1 MVYVALIVWPIV
13 MVVLARTLPWP
24 QALVLSILGG
34 YLLLPEQGMWLDPP
48 LLPPFDKDFIPAV
61 MALVLALTLRPEAG
75 AETGAVAGRRV
86 LPRTPAAALPGW
98 LPRTGTA
105 VVALALVTLGMV
117 ATGLTNRD
125 TLTFAL
131 TDYTRPALGL
141 YDGIVLAVENLAI
154 LLPFLLGRKYLGHPD
169 QHVLILR
176 LIAVAGLFY
185 TLLALYEV
193 RMSPQLSIQIYGFFP
208 HSWIQHIRG
217 GGFRPIVFL
226 EHGLFVA
233 ILFAMAATAL
243 FGLAR
248 IDPKRAG
255 LFLLGGLWVLVT
267 LVLSKSLTGLVVAL
281 ALCPVV
287 LLLGARLQLLA
298 AATIAVLV
306 LSYPALR
313 AADVVPTQGIVSIA
327 ERIDRARAAS
337 LEFRFVNEDLI
348 LDHVRERPVLGWGGY
363 GRNRLYDEQGRGID
377 TVDGS
382 WIVALGKGGWVGFAG
397 LFGLLTMPLIL
408 LWANRRRYEVSLPT
422 AVLCV
427 MLAGNVI
434 DLLPNSGMS
443 PITWLVAGALFGRV
457 ELGRV
462 ADASAAAAEVRDTA
476 PRDGSLPSPD
486 PGGAGEAAAASPYT
500 RQTETHV
507 RTSRRERPA

>member
-1 MVYVALIVWPIV
+1 MVYVALIIWPIV

-24 QALVLSILGG
+24 QALVVSILGG
-34 YLLLPEQGMWLDPP
+34 YLLLPEQGMWFDPP

-75 AETGAVAGRRV
+75 AETRAVAGRRV
-86 LPRTPAAALPGW
+86 LPRTPAPALPGW
-98 LPRTGTA
+98 VPRTGTA
-105 VVALALVTLGMV
+105 VVALALATLGMV
-117 ATGLTNRD
+117 ATGLTNGD
-125 TLTFAL
+125 TLTFAR

-141 YDGIVLAVENLAI
+141 YDGVVLAVENLAM

-169 QHVLILR
+169 QHVLILKM
-176 LIAVAGLFY
+176 IAIAGLFY

-193 RMSPQLSIQIYGFFP
+193 RMSPQLSIQVYGFFP
-208 HSWIQHIRG
+208 HEWIQHIRG

-248 IDPKRAG
+248 IDPQRAG
-255 LFLLGGLWVLVT
+255 LVLLGGAWVLMT
-267 LVLSKSLTGLVVAL
+267 LVLSRSLTGLVVAL

-313 AADVVPTQGIVSIA
+313 MADLVPTQALVSIA
-327 ERIDRARAAS
+327 ERIDGARAAS
-337 LEFRFVNEDLI
+337 LDFRFANEVLI
-348 LDHVRERPVLGWGGY
+348 LDHVRERPMLGWGGY

-382 WIVALGKGGWVGFAG
+382 WIDALAQGGWIGFAG
-397 LFGLLTMPLIL
+397 IFGLLTMPLLL
-408 LWANRRRYEVSLPT
+408 LWKNRHRHEISLPT

-427 MLAGNVI
+427 ILAGNLI
-434 DLLPNSGMS
+434 DLLPNSGLT
-443 PITWLVAGALFGRV
+443 PITWLIVGALFGRI

-462 ADASAAAAEVRDTA
+462 TDTAAAEA
-476 PRDGSLPSPD
+476 GEEARDGHGGTLRPS
-486 PGGAGEAAAASPYT
+486 GAVATRDAAPASPYT
-500 RQTETHV
+500 RQTRTHIRV
-507 RTSRRERPA
+507 SRREETA